1 MKAVV
6 TGETNDLVGVNLR
19 DNAGTEHILDVRKED
34 GTITGHQQDGYSD
47 DPAKR
52 TEDENEHVNQA
63 RRYARYYVYEQ
74 RGYDTVEHTENPGYV
89 NAVREAIA
97 DLSDVEFR
105 QYFGPLHQQLRSHHD
120 DNLERLVDIPPG
132 ARAEDAVIYELDA
145 YLGIDLEDDSIADQV
160 AALTEA
166 HGLGFEKGTRAVT
179 EASENDLADWESVGE
194 HLLDITDGDV
204 PLNVAAVSGI
214 HVGYPNAAGEHEVQ
228 EAEDPLDREADA
240 RIELMPADPGSL
252 EEFRAYLDHHLRCQ
266 VRDCF
271 AGMGLFPPEP
281 FQTVGYGK
289 FIYARRYDH
298 YDLYPRFHR
307 SDEEQ
312 NALLG

>member
-1 MKAVV
+1 MKAEIQKKTGDGYGV
-6 TGETNDLVGVNLR
+6 TVYDNSGGKHKIGVLYDGEISG
-19 DNAGTEHILDVRKED
+19 HIQEA
-34 GTITGHQQDGYSD
+34 YSD

-63 RRYARYYVYEQ
+63 RRYAKYHVYQE
-74 RGYDTVEHTENPGYV
+74 RGYDTVEHTENPDYV
-89 NAVREAIA
+89 NAVREAIG
-97 DLSDVEFR
+97 DLSDAEFR

-120 DNLERLVDIPPG
+120 DSVERLVDIPWG
-132 ARAEDAVIYELDA
+132 AQADDAVIYELDV
-145 YLGIDLEDDSIADQV
+145 YLGIDIEDASIADQV

-166 HGLGFEKGTRAVT
+166 HGLDFEEGTKAVT
-179 EASENDLADWESVGE
+179 ETSESDISDWESVGE
-194 HLLDITDGDV
+194 HLLDITDGSV
-204 PLNVAAVSGI
+204 PLNIAAVSGI
-214 HVGYPNAAGEHEVQ
+214 HVGYPNAQGEHEVQ
-228 EAEDPLDREADA
+228 EAEDPLDREADT

-252 EEFRAYLDHHLRCQ
+252 DEFRAYLDHHLRCQ

-307 SDEEQ
+307 SEEQQ

>member
-1 MKAVV
+1 MKAEIEKETERGFGV
-6 TGETNDLVGVNLR
+6 TVHDNESVKHKIGVLYDGEINSHL
-19 DNAGTEHILDVRKED
+19 
-34 GTITGHQQDGYSD
+34 QDGYSD

-120 DNLERLVDIPPG
+120 DSVERLVDIPAS
-132 ARAEDAVIYELDA
+132 ARAEDAVIYELDT

-281 FQTVGYGK
+281 FQTIGYGK